1 MKKRKIAFVINEFGF
16 FSSHRKKLVHYLSSF
31 YDVTVITDLSNYTA
45 PEENERYQLIHL
57 ENNKH
62 LKNPFKFYFFSK
74 KFLNIVNSIQPEHI
88 FYVSLENCVFGA
100 VMSRFLNV
108 KKSFFLITG
117 IGSFLEIDSL
127 KKFLVKNIF
136 CLCLR
141 KFSEKEKTIYIFQ
154 NNNDAKDIENVIST
168 KIEKAIIR
176 GNGIDINYFSYTN
189 RNIKNNKIAIKA
201 LYASRLL
208 DEKGVKE
215 FFDAAKE
222 LKNES
227 HNIDFSIAGSYDK
240 TNKLSISQKIFEE
253 IQNSNEIKYLGNV
266 ENQLMRDLYHSH
278 DIFILPSYREGLPVA
293 ALEAASTGMPL
304 IMPNV
309 PGCNECIINDCNGYL
324 IEPRSIESLKKAI
337 KEIYKNK
344 FLISKFSKQS
354 RLIIEKNFEI
364 SIIGKKYK
372 EIIELNMS

>member
-1 MKKRKIAFVINEFGF
+1 
-16 FSSHRKKLVHYLSSF
+16 
-31 YDVTVITDLSNYTA
+31 
-45 PEENERYQLIHL
+45 
-57 ENNKH
+57 
-62 LKNPFKFYFFSK
+62 
-74 KFLNIVNSIQPEHI
+74 
-88 FYVSLENCVFGA
+88 
-100 VMSRFLNV
+100 
-108 KKSFFLITG
+108 
-117 IGSFLEIDSL
+117 
-127 KKFLVKNIF
+127 
-136 CLCLR
+136 
-141 KFSEKEKTIYIFQ
+141 
-154 NNNDAKDIENVIST
+154 
-168 KIEKAIIR
+168 
-176 GNGIDINYFSYTN
+176 
-189 RNIKNNKIAIKA
+189 
-201 LYASRLL
+201 LL
-208 DEKGVKE
+208 DEKGVNE